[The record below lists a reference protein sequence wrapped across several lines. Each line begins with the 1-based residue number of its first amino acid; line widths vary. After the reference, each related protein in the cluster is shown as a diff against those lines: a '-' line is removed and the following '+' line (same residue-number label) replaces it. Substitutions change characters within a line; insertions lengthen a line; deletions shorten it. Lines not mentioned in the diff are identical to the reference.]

1 MPVNELVEDTI
12 QYCTTDDVERY
23 IRNKELTATSDPTA
37 TEVQEMILDQSEEV
51 DDYTRRAWRERK
63 VAERLLDVEFDH
75 SVEGA
80 LERRRRTNTP
90 NGFLNPIE
98 EWGMVFLPHQHIK
111 TIDSNQ
117 GDSIEVF
124 LQETT
129 PDITADGGTRDADSD
144 WYLDNR
150 KGVLYI
156 DASEFLVGPIYG
168 SGMVVNPQVRITYRY
183 GQDSTDGDGN
193 NVPDAIPRAVRM
205 ATAKLVAS
213 DLINTDQY
221 GSMVASGPENTPD
234 QSSAA
239 TRLREQAMDTLA
251 RYRDSKVML

>member
-1 MPVNELVEDTI
+1 MPVNELVEDDV
-12 QYCTTDDVERY
+12 QYCTTGDVERY
-23 IRNKELTATSDPTA
+23 IRNKELSATSDPTES
-37 TEVQEMILDQSEEV
+37 EVQEMILDASEEV
-51 DDYTRRAWRERK
+51 DDHTRRAWRERK
-63 VAERLLDVEFDH
+63 VSDRLLTVEFDH

-80 LERRRRTNTP
+80 LERRRRTTTP
-90 NGFLNPIE
+90 HGFLNPIE
-98 EWGMVFLPHQHIK
+98 EWGMVFLPNQHIK
-111 TIDSNQ
+111 AIDPDE

-124 LQETT
+124 LQEDT
-129 PDITADGGTRDADSD
+129 PDITDEGGTRDEDAK
-144 WYLDNR
+144 WYLDER

-183 GQDSTDGDGN
+183 GMGGEDTDAD
-193 NVPDAIPRAVRM
+193 NVPDDIPRAVRM

-239 TRLREQAMDTLA
+239 TRLRDQAFEALD